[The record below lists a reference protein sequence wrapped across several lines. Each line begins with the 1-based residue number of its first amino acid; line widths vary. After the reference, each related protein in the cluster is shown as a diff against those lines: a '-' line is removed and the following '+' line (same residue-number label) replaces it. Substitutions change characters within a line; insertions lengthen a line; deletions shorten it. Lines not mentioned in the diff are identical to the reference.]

1 MVRFVRRFVVVG
13 IGMVLFFKQK
23 TAYEMRISDWSSD
36 VCSSDLGAWD
46 HLGLVVGVAI
56 REANAV
62 RVMAFAHGVE
72 HEDRAGDGEA
82 RLDHRAKLGD
92 GVALAADDT
101 GEIGEDGVE
110 GTRVRVTTEEAGCLG
125 GQLQRAVWHDGMY
138 LTRTD

>member
-1 MVRFVRRFVVVG
+1 MC
-13 IGMVLFFKQK
+13 
-23 TAYEMRISDWSSD
+23 ISDWSSD
-36 VCSSDLGAWD
+36 VCSSDLRHKGAWD

-125 GQLQRAVWHDGMY
+125 GQLQSAVWHDGMY
-138 LTRTD
+138 LTRTPLKPSMGTASGIRADCLSC

>member
-1 MVRFVRRFVVVG
+1 
-13 IGMVLFFKQK
+13 
-23 TAYEMRISDWSSD
+23 
-36 VCSSDLGAWD
+36 
-46 HLGLVVGVAI
+46 
-56 REANAV
+56 
-62 RVMAFAHGVE
+62 MAFAHGVE

-125 GQLQRAVWHDGMY
+125 GQLQSAVWHDGMY
-138 LTRTD
+138 LTRTPLQPSMGTASGIRADCLSCWPLCTTASTSTATRSE

>member
-1 MVRFVRRFVVVG
+1 MC
-13 IGMVLFFKQK
+13 
-23 TAYEMRISDWSSD
+23 ISDWSSD
-36 VCSSDLGAWD
+36 VCSSDLRHKGAWD

-92 GVALAADDT
+92 GVELAADDT

-110 GTRVRVTTEEAGCLG
+110 GSRVRVTTEEAGCLG
-125 GQLQRAVWHDGMY
+125 GQLRSEEHTSELQSLMRISYADFCLKKKQQHI
-138 LTRTD
+138 